1 MDKKTQNPFS
11 SVISV
16 NPYGDS
22 YLSGIS
28 SFLSDV
34 PSPEFKK
41 DQYAISYLNTRD
53 FITSKIEITKNIPD
67 EDLYD
72 AINNKVYD
80 EFALDQAVE
89 YQIQYIETFNNVDS
103 ENRHFHVFI
112 VDPQVVAETFKHVV
126 EKIKYIDQII
136 PAPLLLKSLYE
147 KEIID
152 SNGVHCFV
160 YFQEDDAFIT
170 IYNEKEFLYTKSMK
184 YSFVEMHER
193 FCELYGERVEYDDF
207 IKFLSTQNLKDTQS
221 DYKKHF
227 IRLYR
232 EIFANINDIL
242 TYVKRAFEVEKL
254 EHLYIGMQLP
264 TVTKIDEIAEAELGI
279 KSSDFDFDY
288 GFENEEVYISQLQA
302 LMNIYTTFGENE
314 RYECNFTTYFRPPKF
329 VKRESGRIIMLVA
342 ASLLIAFAYPVT
354 YWILTYAQ
362 SLQCEILNEKYTEL
376 HNIRTTREATIKN
389 READKKKVITL
400 LDAQKKEYI
409 DKKNTLIKIHDVKV
423 NYPMKAKLLSLLTKN
438 LNKFGVRLD
447 SLSYREDEKDGKT
460 FSFNLIATRDKKITR
475 LVEYL
480 TKVHENRFKFSLDEI
495 EYNEESKRY
504 LSNLKVTLL

>member
-1 MDKKTQNPFS
+1 MDKKTQSPFS

-89 YQIQYIETFNNVDS
+89 YQIRYIETFNNVDS

-112 VDPQVVAETFKHVV
+112 VDPQVVTETFKNVV

-184 YSFVEMHER
+184 YSFVEMYER
-193 FCELYGERVEYDDF
+193 FCELYGERIEYDDF

-221 DYKKHF
+221 DYKKYF

-264 TVTKIDEIAEAELGI
+264 TITKIDEIAEAELGI

-288 GFENEEVYISQLQA
+288 GFENEEIYISQLQA
-302 LMNIYTTFGENE
+302 LMNIYTSFGENE

-342 ASLLIAFAYPVT
+342 ASLLIAFVYPVT

-362 SLQCEILNEKYTEL
+362 SLQYEILNEKYTEL

-389 READKKKVITL
+389 READKKKVLTL
-400 LDAQKKEYI
+400 LDAQKKEYT

-423 NYPMKAKLLSLLTKN
+423 NYPMKAQLLSLLTKN

-447 SLSYREDEKDGKT
+447 SLSYTETEKNGKT

-475 LVEYL
+475 LLEYL
-480 TKVHENRFKFSLDEI
+480 TKTHENRFKFSLDEI
-495 EYNEESKRY
+495 EYDKESKRY